1 MKKNLVLY
9 FSVYGTA
16 RKVAEEIGKQTGADV
31 VEIEPL
37 HPYDSDRNHYN
48 ALPGTPKRSMTITC
62 VLQSRIPLIWKDMR
76 TFSLGIPCGGTPS
89 R

>member
-37 HPYDSDRNHYN
+37 HPYDSDRNHYS
-48 ALPGTPKRSMTITC
+48 AL
-62 VLQSRIPLIWKDMR
+62 LSRMPLIWKDMR
-76 TFSLGIPCGGTPS
+76 TFSLGIPCGDTLPP
-89 R
+89 